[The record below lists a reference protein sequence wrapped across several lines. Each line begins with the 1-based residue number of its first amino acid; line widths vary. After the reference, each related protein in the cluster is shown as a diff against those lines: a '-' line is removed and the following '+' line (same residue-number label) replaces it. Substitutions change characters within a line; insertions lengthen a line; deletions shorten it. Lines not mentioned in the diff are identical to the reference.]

1 LNKEEGYK
9 RGSFPPLI
17 RKEEEVGNPIN
28 EKWVDSP
35 TLDPNQTETVL
46 KYKQNVRNET
56 NKWPGP
62 FKGLHKAVSKDGSN
76 SKNAV
81 KVRKNDRRQEKTQHN
96 SNTEVFYKGKQ
107 YSKQHKNTI
116 DKATT
121 ENRLRKMERK
131 PPALECEGHVPPLD
145 GRSPAGKAGFAH
157 QNPQKQLQRKFRRED
172 VLGTCQW

>member
-62 FKGLHKAVSKDGSN
+62 FKGLHKAVSK
-76 SKNAV
+76 V
-81 KVRKNDRRQEKTQHN
+81 
-96 SNTEVFYKGKQ
+96 KGKQ
-107 YSKQHKNTI
+107 IRTSPTVSPLETCNSHQKMAATVRTLLKSEKMTA
-116 DKATT
+116 DK
-121 ENRLRKMERK
+121 RK
-131 PPALECEGHVPPLD
+131 PNIIPI
-145 GRSPAGKAGFAH
+145 
-157 QNPQKQLQRKFRRED
+157 QKFSIKENNIPSNIKTQ
-172 VLGTCQW
+172 